1 MGYGGDVMGR
11 KCTGSSGSGSSRAR
25 IIGIILIALGALV
38 LLLFVPHWVWTA
50 VLSIVL
56 ISIGFLI
63 WRFS

>member
-1 MGYGGDVMGR
+1 MGR
-11 KCTGSSGSGSSRAR
+11 KCTGSSGSGSSRTK